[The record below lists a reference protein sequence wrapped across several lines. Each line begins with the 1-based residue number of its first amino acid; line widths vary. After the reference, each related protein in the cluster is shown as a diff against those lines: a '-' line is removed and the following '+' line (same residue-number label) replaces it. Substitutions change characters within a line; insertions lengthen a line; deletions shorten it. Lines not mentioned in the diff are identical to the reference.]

1 MLIEMSGDEQR
12 LSEPVLNVLVVDDD
26 ELMQH
31 TLSVYLSSLGHSDVI
46 ASNGQQAL
54 DCLRDEHFDVILLDI
69 NMPVM
74 NGSEVLAAIRK
85 QEQQTGI
92 HQIIIM
98 VTGYAE
104 TDDLRKLTEAGA
116 DGYVVKPVDP
126 IKLEF
131 ELIRLTR

>member
-85 QEQQTGI
+85 QEQQTGN

-98 VTGYAE
+98 VTGYTE